1 MSLQWPKIV
10 GTRPDGPT
18 PWSTGL
24 LVTALTAA
32 LVAVAIFAFGTAL
45 GRINPVLA
53 TLINIIAV
61 GGAAPTVWR
70 WRTVPIV
77 RWAVYG
83 AIAGVALGW
92 IGLAVSVL

>member
-1 MSLQWPKIV
+1 MTLQWPKIV

-32 LVAVAIFAFGTAL
+32 LVAVAIYAFGSAL

-53 TLINIIAV
+53 ALINIIAV
-61 GGAAPTVWR
+61 GGAAPTIWR
-70 WRTVPIV
+70 WRVVPIV
-77 RWAVYG
+77 RWTVYG
-83 AIAGVALGW
+83 AVAGVALGW
-92 IGLAVSVL
+92 IALLFSVL